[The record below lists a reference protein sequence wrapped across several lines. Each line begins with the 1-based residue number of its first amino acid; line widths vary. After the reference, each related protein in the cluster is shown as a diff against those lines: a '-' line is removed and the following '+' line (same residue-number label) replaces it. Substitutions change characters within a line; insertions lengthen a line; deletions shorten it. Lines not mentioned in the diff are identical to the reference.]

1 MDEADIDR
9 QINALTSTCVEIFV
23 STEDNKRFFQ
33 TNAEKVARLST
44 IISHND
50 GINK

>member
-9 QINALTSTCVEIFV
+9 QINALTSPCVEIFV

-33 TNAEKVARLST
+33 TNAEKVFKL
-44 IISHND
+44 N
-50 GINK
+50 